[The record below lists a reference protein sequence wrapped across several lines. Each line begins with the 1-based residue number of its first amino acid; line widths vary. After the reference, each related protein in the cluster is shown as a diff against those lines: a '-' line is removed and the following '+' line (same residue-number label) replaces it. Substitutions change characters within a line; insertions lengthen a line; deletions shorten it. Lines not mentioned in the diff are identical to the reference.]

1 MSSLVGQSLD
11 GRYLLKRVV
20 CEGKR
25 TLVYEGQNAVTN
37 RLVAVK
43 MLATERLHDP
53 KARRAL
59 LEEARL
65 LNAAEHP
72 CVAQVLDAGTAELDD
87 DKATTFVVMELVE
100 GRTLEGVLAANSQL
114 DVAEVLRIGIGMLRA
129 LDWMHRLGVVHGAL
143 NPRHVLLPALHP
155 ADRDWDIKPAEIK
168 IVGFGDAARA
178 TIDEQRGTPAI
189 ADAAYLSPEQ
199 IAGETASHR
208 SDLYGTASILY
219 QALTGDQVKAKNAP
233 DARDKRSDVP
243 DGMADALV
251 KALQRDPEARP
262 STAQEL
268 GEALQRTKRKLP
280 PPKPAAETKRRRDH
294 LRAPYITPIRVMKG
308 EWAADG
314 RCEDISIA
322 GMLVVSAVAVPKD
335 AKVAVRFALPGT
347 SRFVDEPAT
356 VRWSKSKGGTSA
368 CGLSFDKLS
377 APAAIA
383 LDKYLEVYGRPPVP
397 SSQS

>member
-25 TLVYEGQNAVTN
+25 TLVYEAQNAVTN

-72 CVAQVLDAGTAELDD
+72 CVVQVLDAGTAELDD
-87 DKATTFVVMELVE
+87 DKATTFVAMEMVE
-100 GRTLEGVLAANSQL
+100 GRTLEGVLAANGRL
-114 DVAEVLRIGIGMLRA
+114 DVPEALRIGIGMLRA
-129 LDWMHRLGVVHGAL
+129 LDWMHRLGVCHGAL

-155 ADRDWDIKPAEIK
+155 ADRNWDVKPAEIK
-168 IVGFGDAARA
+168 LVGFGDAARA
-178 TIDEQRGTPAI
+178 TIDEARGTPTI
-189 ADAAYLSPEQ
+189 AEAAYLAPEQ
-199 IAGETASHR
+199 IAGEPVTPE
-208 SDLYGTASILY
+208 SDLHSTASILY
-219 QALTGDQVKAKNAP
+219 QALTGEQVKATNAP
-233 DARDKRSDVP
+233 DVRDKRGDVP
-243 DGMADALV
+243 DGMANALT
-251 KALQRDPEARP
+251 KALQRHSEARP
-262 STAQEL
+262 HSAQEL

-280 PPKPAAETKRRRDH
+280 PPKPAVDKKRRRNH

-314 RCEDISIA
+314 RCEDVSIA
-322 GMLVVSAVAVPKD
+322 GMLIVSAGPVPKD
-335 AKVAVRFALPGT
+335 AKVVVRFALPGT

-383 LDKYLEVYGRPPVP
+383 LDKYLDVYGRPPVP
-397 SSQS
+397 GSQG